1 MNEIFT
7 RVSIRKYEDRPV
19 EEEKIERLLRAAM
32 AAPSTANQQPW
43 EFYVVTDRAKIEEL
57 SKVTPFTGAAAGA
70 PVVFVPCYRT
80 TRVKDVEWG
89 LLDLSAATENLLLE
103 AVAQGLG
110 ACWMGIAPNKDRI
123 ADCDAILGITEAD
136 EIHSFCI
143 IPVGYPAE
151 ERPQIDRYEED
162 RVHRL

>member
-1 MNEIFT
+1 MNEIFS

-80 TRVKDVEWG
+80 TRQGRRVGPAGSVRRDREPSAGSGRAGAGRV
-89 LLDLSAATENLLLE
+89 LDGHCPE
-103 AVAQGLG
+103 
-110 ACWMGIAPNKDRI
+110 
-123 ADCDAILGITEAD
+123 
-136 EIHSFCI
+136 
-143 IPVGYPAE
+143 
-151 ERPQIDRYEED
+151 
-162 RVHRL
+162 

>member
-19 EEEKIERLLRAAM
+19 EPEKIEKLLRAAM

-103 AVAQGLG
+103 AVALGLG
-110 ACWMGIAPNKDRI
+110 ACWMGIAPNKERI
-123 ADCDAILGITEAD
+123 AECDALLGITEAD

-151 ERPQIDRYEED
+151 SRPQIDRYEED